1 MPAEVRY
8 PVVERELLAVIYAMQ
23 TLRRYLLDKTF
34 ILFKDN
40 TAVRYLFAKA
50 DLNIRL
56 QRWVLATQ
64 EFSCIMCFSTFLY
77 FSCFPFVSLFVN
89 IHLIDCFFAYWSW
102 IASAKVSHV
111 VYVWYN
117 A

>member
-56 QRWVLATQ
+56 QR
-64 EFSCIMCFSTFLY
+64 
-77 FSCFPFVSLFVN
+77 
-89 IHLIDCFFAYWSW
+89 
-102 IASAKVSHV
+102 
-111 VYVWYN
+111 
-117 A
+117 